1 MLKLKIANQI
11 RRKKALDT
19 RWALYEYID
28 KNPGLTIYDLSK
40 KLNWTTGKVEYH
52 IKKLL
57 NERMVKNS
65 EEVANGRVRKL
76 YFPTPFGEHIN
87 WDEMTNTKKPGE
99 KQNEISRG

>member
-1 MLKLKIANQI
+1 
-11 RRKKALDT
+11 
-19 RWALYEYID
+19 
-28 KNPGLTIYDLSK
+28 
-40 KLNWTTGKVEYH
+40 
-52 IKKLL
+52 
-57 NERMVKNS
+57 MVKNS